1 MKRRIWNKLLAW
13 KVKERRKPLIISG
26 ARQVGKTWLMQE
38 FGRKEFRNV
47 IYLNCDDESRA
58 KAMFE
63 PDFDIDRI
71 LLQLQAITHTKA
83 VAGETLIILD
93 EIQEVPRGLASL
105 KYFCEKAPEYHVMVA
120 GSLLGI
126 ALHEGTSF
134 PVGKVDMV
142 HLYPMDFMEFL
153 SANGFDDWAEAIK
166 QKRWDVLDAIH
177 DKLTECLRQYY
188 FVGGMP
194 EVVGEYVHNHDLE
207 PVRYLQGVILDA
219 YRNDVSKHAPSA
231 HIPRINMVLRSIPS
245 QLAKENKKFVYGT
258 LRKGARA
265 SEFELAIQWLMDCG
279 LVYKVSRI
287 SEVRLP
293 LSFYEDMAAFKL
305 FFVDCGLLGA
315 IANTP
320 ADQMLIGNNIF
331 KEFKGAFTEQYV
343 MQQLVA
349 SGITDSVYYWTSG
362 ATAEVDFVVQQGNRA
377 IPIEVKAENNV
388 KAKSMKLLVG
398 STEGLRGIRFSMLP
412 YRNQGWIEN
421 IPLYAVGV

>member
-177 DKLTECLRQYY
+177 DKLIECLRQYY

-207 PVRYLQGVILDA
+207 QVRYLQGVILDA

-331 KEFKGAFTEQYV
+331 KDFKGAFTEQYV